1 MSTLYLVRHGETTS
15 NRIHALDTALPGADL
30 TDRGREQAAEV
41 GTILAQRCDRLH
53 VVSSHAARAQQTAVL
68 LAREFARDGGRLVPA
83 APGSAFA
90 SRFRGEGLAAMSDAT
105 ATADLGEAED
115 LQLERAVGQIASVSE
130 ILAGDFEMRNDE
142 DAHAM
147 YHRVLAAWLTG
158 ETDVPVPG
166 AKTGAEI
173 LEPYLA
179 QVFALM
185 LATVEG
191 ADSGELTGADEHADS
206 DEAGADVALVS
217 HGAVIRFVA
226 RYLGAIDPEYAMT
239 GYLANTH
246 FVAVDIPHNIR
257 DVARAIAHDPDVAYG
272 AFDVLE
278 WGAHGRP
285 NKLV

>member
-68 LAREFARDGGRLVPA
+68 LAREFARDGGRLVPST
-83 APGSAFA
+83 PGSAFA

-158 ETDVPVPG
+158 EMDVPVPG

-191 ADSGELTGADEHADS
+191 ANS